1 MVNLITINTHPI
13 ICGAITAHYFKDGVS
28 NILPNTNSQIK
39 AAAILVT
46 YE

>member
-1 MVNLITINTHPI
+1 M

-39 AAAILVT
+39 AAAILVE

>member
-1 MVNLITINTHPI
+1 MIKLITINTPPI

-39 AAAILVT
+39 AAAILVM
-46 YE
+46 YD